1 MNNTPDTSTAG
12 KGMPAK
18 SPRPQ
23 GPLTE
28 HQTTP
33 HDSAVEASAQ
43 LPHERDQ
50 STDMTAATPDP
61 AVQQAAKDL
70 QRGLSDTTKGAEM
83 DKAYQKQ
90 KQR

>member
-1 MNNTPDTSTAG
+1 
-12 KGMPAK
+12 MPAK

-33 HDSAVEASAQ
+33 QDSAVEASAQ